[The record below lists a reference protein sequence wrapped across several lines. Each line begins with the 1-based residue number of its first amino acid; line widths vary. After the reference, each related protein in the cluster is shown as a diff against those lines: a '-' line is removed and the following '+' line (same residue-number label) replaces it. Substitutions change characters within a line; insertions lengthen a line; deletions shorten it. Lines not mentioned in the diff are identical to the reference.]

1 MRARYSACAFA
12 CASSTSDAHGQSERH
27 PAAPTI
33 VHMPAFATVNYRV
46 DGAVAHIQLNRPEKR
61 NALDHALMDDLDAA
75 FLAAERD
82 PSVRVAVLSGAGP
95 SFCAGYD
102 LAGSHYTSAPEGGW
116 TAGSALTRL
125 RDIEAR
131 YQRIWNFPK
140 PTIARV
146 HGHALAGGCYL
157 QLLCDISVAAED
169 AKLGHPA
176 VKMGG
181 VSSMPLFQ
189 VLLGVRAARYL
200 LMTGRIVDGRAAE
213 RMGLVTLAVPAA
225 ELDATVDGIA
235 ADAAAI
241 PPEGQLH
248 QKEALNTALEIQ
260 GVGALFRYHGQM
272 NALCRVGRPALY
284 PDAKGER

>member
-1 MRARYSACAFA
+1 MTPTL
-12 CASSTSDAHGQSERH
+12 ASVS
-27 PAAPTI
+27 
-33 VHMPAFATVNYRV
+33 YRV
-46 DGAVAHIQLNRPEKR
+46 DGAIARIELNRPEKR
-61 NALDHALMDDLDAA
+61 NALDHQLMDDLDAA
-75 FLAAERD
+75 FEVAARD
-82 PSVRVAVLSGAGP
+82 PAVRVAVLSGAGP

-102 LAGSHYTSAPEGGW
+102 LAGSYYTSAPEGGW
-116 TAGSALTRL
+116 TAASALTRL

-157 QLLCDISVAAED
+157 QLLCDISVAASD
-169 AKLGHPA
+169 ARLGHPA

-189 VLLGVRAARYL
+189 VLLGARAARYL
-200 LMTGRIVDGRAAE
+200 LLTGRIVDGVTAE
-213 RMGLVTLAVPAA
+213 RIGLVTLAVPPAQ
-225 ELDATVDGIA
+225 LDETVDGIA

-248 QKEALNTALEIQ
+248 HKEALNTALEIQ

-272 NALCRVGRPALY
+272 NALCRLGRPALY
-284 PDAKGER
+284 PGAESSD